1 MNSLISSVTVFRKH
15 ARQAKLSLPGKLRRR
30 QDAGKKNFTQGE
42 EEREREREDYEQAMG
57 TGKHLGNQIAFL
69 QHVKNDI

>member
-30 QDAGKKNFTQGE
+30 QDASKKNFTQGE
-42 EEREREREDYEQAMG
+42 EEREREDYEQAMG
-57 TGKHLGNQIAFL
+57 TSKHLGNQIAFL